1 MTKVGIIG
9 VGKLGQTIAY
19 SIASR
24 GLVDEMI
31 LYDIVPELAEKVEH
45 EFRHA
50 LASLNV
56 KTDIKGTDKI
66 EDVEGMDIIVIVA
79 GKPRKPGMSRR
90 DLFTENAKIMIDL
103 AKKLPPK
110 NPTALYIMVTNPVDM
125 MASVF
130 QRFSG
135 KFTISTGNQVETMRM
150 RAFISKKLNV
160 PINEVDGF
168 VAGEHGEEA
177 FILWSTVRIKDKDFD
192 TFAAGKLT
200 KQEVEKYVK
209 EIAADIIRVLGGT
222 TWGPGTIIADIVKA
236 VVNNENRVMSIA
248 MPFKYED
255 EIIHLSIPTV
265 VSHRIGPILQNL
277 LDDNEI
283 KIFQNAQRNIYK
295 VYKENLNHLL
305 KEVS

>member
-1 MTKVGIIG
+1 MVRVGIVG

-50 LASLNV
+50 LASLNI
-56 KTDIKGTDKI
+56 KTEIKGTDKI
-66 EDVEGMDIIVIVA
+66 EEVEGTDIILIVA

-103 AKKLPPK
+103 SKKLPPK
-110 NPTALYIMVTNPVDM
+110 NPNALYIMVTNPVDM

-150 RAFISKKLNV
+150 RAFIASKLKV
-160 PINEVDGF
+160 PVSEVDGF

-177 FILWSTVRIKDKDFD
+177 FIVWSSVKVKGKDFD
-192 TFAAGKLT
+192 SVAAGKLT
-200 KQEVEKYVK
+200 RQEVEKYVK
-209 EIAADIIRVLGGT
+209 EIAAEIIRVLGGT

-236 VVNNENRVMSIA
+236 IVYNENRVMSIA

-255 EIIHLSIPTV
+255 EIIHLSVPTV
-265 VSHRIGPILQNL
+265 ISHKIGPTLQNIF
-277 LDDNEI
+277 DENEL
-283 KIFQNAQRNIYK
+283 KLFHNTQKNIYK

-305 KEVS
+305 KENL

>member
-295 VYKENLNHLL
+295 VYKENLNYLL